1 MDKMIKRILLLLC
14 FALPVAAMGQSKKL
28 DKKYGPGA
36 VPVVEGNVV
45 FEQKFEVPGKS
56 ETQIFEALKNYA
68 TSLMKQENSLP
79 QCRITL
85 DDSSHGLLAVNMEEW
100 LYFKRTAL
108 VTNRARF
115 YYQLLF
121 QVTDSGYTATLRNI
135 HYLYE
140 EERMPEGGIQYEDS
154 WITDQNAL
162 VKDGTRLSRLSG
174 KFRTF
179 TIDRKD
185 QLFADA
191 ATATG
196 GRKKARRVKK
206 VVEVEVEDE

>member
-1 MDKMIKRILLLLC
+1 MM
-14 FALPVAAMGQSKKL
+14 AVAQTKKL

-36 VPVVEGNVV
+36 VPVVEGHVV
-45 FEQKFEVPGKS
+45 FEQKFEVAGKS
-56 ETQIFEALKNYA
+56 KAQIFEALKAYGTA
-68 TSLMKQENSLP
+68 LLKQENSLP
-79 QCRITL
+79 QCRIVL
-85 DDSSHGLLAVNMEEW
+85 DDAAQGLLAINMEEW

-108 VTNRARF
+108 VTNRTRF

-140 EERMPEGGIQYEDS
+140 EDRMPDGGIAYEDS
-154 WITDQNAL
+154 WITDPNAL
-162 VKDGTRLSRLSG
+162 VKNGTRLSRMSG

-196 GRKKARRVKK
+196 GRKKARRIKK
-206 VVEVEVEDE
+206 VVEVEVDE